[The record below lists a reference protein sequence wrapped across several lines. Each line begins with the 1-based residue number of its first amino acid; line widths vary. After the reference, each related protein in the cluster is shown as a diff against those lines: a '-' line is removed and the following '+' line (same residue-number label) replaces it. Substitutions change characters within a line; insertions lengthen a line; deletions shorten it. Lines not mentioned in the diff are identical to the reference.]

1 VLLKSICLA
10 AALSAAAVSSSQ
22 GATFAAPVQGDSTI
36 GENIYGFIVNTDLG
50 TFDGVALAQAV
61 RTSAEA
67 AFLVSQ
73 ANASAVRF
81 RRSAR

>member
-1 VLLKSICLA
+1 MRLNALCLV
-10 AALSAAAVSSSQ
+10 AALSATVAGSAQ
-22 GATFAAPVQGDSTI
+22 ATMFAAPVQGDSSI
-36 GENIYGFIVNTDLG
+36 GENIYGFIVNTDAG

-67 AFLVSQ
+67 AFLASG
-73 ANASAVRF
+73 ANASAGRF